1 MHAGTPFKCF
11 LLIPLFPPPPS
22 PSGDIIFYDKKVS
35 GTCRQMGAVRCP
47 AVTADWSPDGRYLLT
62 ATVAPR
68 MRVDNTF
75 KLFTYYGKQA
85 STLFVTAS
93 CRGLPIT

>member
-1 MHAGTPFKCF
+1 MRRVKRFCF
-11 LLIPLFPPPPS
+11 AARDARHPMFPADVSLFSSPPS
-22 PSGDIIFYDKKVS
+22 EGDIIFYDKKVS

-85 STLFVTAS
+85 SILV
-93 CRGLPIT
+93 C